1 MNPKRYRCIEAFD
14 IAQADDDGAIIENA
28 PAIRV
33 PVGKEYEVTT
43 PGLNLDVMLR
53 SRDGGWLDLDWE
65 TFKAC
70 FKEVDK

>member
-28 PAIRV
+28 PTIRV
-33 PVGKEYEVTT
+33 PIGKEYEARF
-43 PGLNLDVMLR
+43 PGLNLDVWLT

-70 FKEVDK
+70 FKEVG